1 MRKDLDKTHCS
12 SHEESVRQV
21 MSTVSAM
28 SNPFSPAELV
38 NICSGAVADD
48 EMTADMKNAYV
59 RGDQKLEH
67 FLHNQLL
74 CEEPDTSSNIE
85 TMKLKTFKSMAK

>member
-28 SNPFSPAELV
+28 SNPFSPDSPAELV

-59 RGDQKLEH
+59 RGDKSLSISYTTGYCVR
-67 FLHNQLL
+67 NQISF
-74 CEEPDTSSNIE
+74 PT
-85 TMKLKTFKSMAK
+85 